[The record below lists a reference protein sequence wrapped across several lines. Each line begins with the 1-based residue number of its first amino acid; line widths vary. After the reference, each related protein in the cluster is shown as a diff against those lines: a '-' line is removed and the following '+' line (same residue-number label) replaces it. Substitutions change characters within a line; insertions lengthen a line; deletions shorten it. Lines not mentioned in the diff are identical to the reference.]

1 MYLKLGRKDS
11 LPAISVQ
18 TEPCNNDCNTWG
30 YKPLLSFPPHLNRT
44 VSTVGGC
51 SGSGWEITTIISIV
65 SFCRFSVVT
74 HFAQLTCAGAI
85 LTLTG
90 LSFY

>member
-1 MYLKLGRKDS
+1 MYLKLERKDS

-51 SGSGWEITTIISIV
+51 SGSG
-65 SFCRFSVVT
+65 
-74 HFAQLTCAGAI
+74 
-85 LTLTG
+85 
-90 LSFY
+90 